1 MKSSG
6 SSISDDDDA
15 LSLEMSTV
23 GRSVVCVILGL
34 SFLVGVPGNLLV
46 IWTILR
52 HVQQRSHTVVLILQ
66 LAAAD
71 LLVLITLPLW
81 IYSLARS
88 WVFGEASC
96 KAMVYV
102 INTCMYSSVFLITLM
117 SVERFL
123 VIRYPFKMLR
133 WKTKAIMDKAL
144 VAIWALA
151 FLLGIP
157 SIFTR
162 SIDEIDGTEQCLFR
176 EYSSG
181 AHEVVFLC
189 LETLVGFVVPFSTLA
204 VCSCLVATHLRTMH
218 FGSSKRKSTVLISS
232 VVVAF
237 VLCWLPH
244 HVLNTVDLV
253 SILTEDPDDAV
264 PVSVAQTAIVF
275 ISGALAFISSS
286 VNPVFYSFAARNFQ
300 GSLQESRMVRLF
312 QELSSHTSSK
322 LRGSG
327 NTIGSENTIGSGN
340 RIGSENTMSSVRPD
354 CNNTTDI
361 TTV

>member
-15 LSLEMSTV
+15 LFNEMSTV

-52 HVQQRSHTVVLILQ
+52 HVQQRSHTVVLILH

-96 KAMVYV
+96 KAMVYI
-102 INTCMYSSVFLITLM
+102 INTCMYSSFFLITLM

-133 WKTKAIMDKAL
+133 
-144 VAIWALA
+144 
-151 FLLGIP
+151 IP
-157 SIFTR
+157 SILTR

-176 EYSSG
+176 EYSSV
-181 AHEVVFLC
+181 AQEVVFLC

-204 VCSCLVATHLRTMH
+204 VCSCLVATHMRTMH
-218 FGSSKRKSTVLISS
+218 FGSSKQKSTVLISS
-232 VVVAF
+232 VCGGS
-237 VLCWLPH
+237 LL
-244 HVLNTVDLV
+244 
-253 SILTEDPDDAV
+253 
-264 PVSVAQTAIVF
+264 AQTAIVF

-327 NTIGSENTIGSGN
+327 NTIGSDVSIDEK
-340 RIGSENTMSSVRPD
+340 
-354 CNNTTDI
+354 
-361 TTV
+361 

>member
-1 MKSSG
+1 MHGTRAISSLCDPG
-6 SSISDDDDA
+6 P
-15 LSLEMSTV
+15 V
-23 GRSVVCVILGL
+23 
-34 SFLVGVPGNLLV
+34 VPGGGPGE
-46 IWTILR
+46 
-52 HVQQRSHTVVLILQ
+52 HTVVLILH

-81 IYSLARS
+81 IYSLAHS

-123 VIRYPFKMLR
+123 VILYPFKMLR

-151 FLLGIP
+151 FLLGISSILTPAP
-157 SIFTR
+157 SMR
-162 SIDEIDGTEQCLFR
+162 SMGLSRVFSQEM
-176 EYSSG
+176 
-181 AHEVVFLC
+181 VFLC

-204 VCSCLVATHLRTMH
+204 VCYCLVATHLRTMH
-218 FGSSKRKSTVLISS
+218 FGSSKQKSTVLISS

-253 SILTEDPDDAV
+253 SILTEDTDDAV

-275 ISGALAFISSS
+275 ISGALAFICSS

-300 GSLQESRMVRLF
+300 GSLQESHMVRLF
-312 QELSSHTSSK
+312 QELSSHTSSN

-327 NTIGSENTIGSGN
+327 NTIGSSNT
-340 RIGSENTMSSVRPD
+340 IGSENTMSSVRPD
-354 CNNTTDI
+354 
-361 TTV
+361 